1 MPFHPLFI
9 KADRQ
14 VNKNKLKKPK
24 LKNNLKKATKLKKN
38 RKKIDFYGNMI
49 QIVVYSCYVIILKR
63 DWVPVSMEV
72 KTLKLIHSSV
82 ESTGTSWKS

>member
-24 LKNNLKKATKLKKN
+24 LKNNLKKATK
-38 RKKIDFYGNMI
+38 
-49 QIVVYSCYVIILKR
+49 
-63 DWVPVSMEV
+63 
-72 KTLKLIHSSV
+72 
-82 ESTGTSWKS
+82 